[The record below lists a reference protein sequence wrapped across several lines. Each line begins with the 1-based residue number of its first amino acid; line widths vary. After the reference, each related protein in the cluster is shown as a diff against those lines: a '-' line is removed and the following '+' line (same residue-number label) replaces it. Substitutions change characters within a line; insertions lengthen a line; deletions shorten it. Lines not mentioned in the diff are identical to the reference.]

1 MYGNADKCGL
11 LSAFVRSVKRSYQE
25 YLILTGRQKLA
36 MHASE
41 EKSNNN
47 NNNNN
52 NNVKDETTMIL
63 IVRRNEDSEK
73 IRVPDGI
80 PSGTR
85 IFSESSF
92 LLTNNNNNN
101 NNNIFI

>member
-1 MYGNADKCGL
+1 
-11 LSAFVRSVKRSYQE
+11 
-25 YLILTGRQKLA
+25 
-36 MHASE
+36 
-41 EKSNNN
+41 
-47 NNNNN
+47 
-52 NNVKDETTMIL
+52 MIL

-92 LLTNNNNNN
+92 LLTI
-101 NNNIFI
+101 NNIVISVIINVKVVLMRYNFLYCLCVVI